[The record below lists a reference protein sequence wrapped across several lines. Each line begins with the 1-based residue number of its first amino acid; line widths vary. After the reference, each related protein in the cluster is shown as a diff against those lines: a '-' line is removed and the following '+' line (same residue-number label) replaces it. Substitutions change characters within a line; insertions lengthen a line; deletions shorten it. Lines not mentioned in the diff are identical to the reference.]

1 MCGWKYI
8 RERNHAMGI
17 CYFIDDSQSIFIASE
32 RGIRMQVL
40 RIIIEWI
47 DKTNTSA
54 KRIISSLPFF
64 FRVTF
69 FFFQCA
75 WWLNTNTREGW
86 LILDIEYSCVGFFRQ
101 PIHRCTCGHLGMGGK
116 WHDTQ
121 GTGRE
126 KGMNEMG
133 KHARILSSR
142 QLAITQKIGF
152 LLSDNLTGPIR
163 ERKRM
168 IEIDSASSITLVS

>member
-142 QLAITQKIGF
+142 QLAITKK
-152 LLSDNLTGPIR
+152 LASYCPIILQAPSER
-163 ERKRM
+163 EREWLKL
-168 IEIDSASSITLVS
+168 ILLVQLR

>member
-64 FRVTF
+64 QGYILF
-69 FFFQCA
+69 FSTR
-75 WWLNTNTREGW
+75 LMVKHKHERGLTNIR
-86 LILDIEYSCVGFFRQ
+86 
-101 PIHRCTCGHLGMGGK
+101 HRIQLCRFLSPADSSMHVRSLGHGGGK